1 MTTRIR
7 WASSPASALTVFC
20 IGALLVGLVGP
31 STVSASQLPSSST
44 TWTAEPA
51 PNNPNWAGNVTV
63 ANDST
68 NNTVVL
74 WVC

>member
-1 MTTRIR
+1 M
-7 WASSPASALTVFC
+7 
-20 IGALLVGLVGP
+20 
-31 STVSASQLPSSST
+31 
-44 TWTAEPA
+44 WTAEPA